1 MPHYTRQTVWTS
13 DKKYCIPAGTHIFP
27 NLNHITNNPEVFP
40 NPRQFMPE
48 RFLDSNNNFTKHDHN
63 IVFGIGILIGRSY
76 FFCWETEWNLLQVK
90 ETAWESLWPRHNSTC
105 FSLVFYTSSS
115 LNLHWKTWKMCLWSQ
130 IMDSLC
136 QLNLSRSLLKRDD
149 SGNSHFWKVFGSNTF
164 VIL

>member
-27 NLNHITNNPEVFP
+27 NLNHITNNPEVFQ

-76 FFCWETEWNLLQVK
+76 CFWWETDGNFF
-90 ETAWESLWPRHNSTC
+90 AG
-105 FSLVFYTSSS
+105 
-115 LNLHWKTWKMCLWSQ
+115 
-130 IMDSLC
+130 
-136 QLNLSRSLLKRDD
+136 KRDCLGKSLAQTQFYLFLTGILHQFKFKSPLENLED
-149 SGNSHFWKVFGSNTF
+149 VSLKPNYGFTMSTQPFE
-164 VIL
+164 VIAEERCLGKDW